1 MSEPTITTTKTI
13 KIPGPDHPIT
23 IERNPKRL
31 VVSIGGTIVAD
42 SRGALTLHEKG
53 YPAVQYIPR
62 EDVDMTLLE
71 RSDHTTYCPY
81 KGDCSYFSIPLC
93 GKRGINA
100 VWTYENPY
108 DAVAPI
114 KNHLAFYSDRVNSL
128 ELRPDTYY
136 GRTLVSD

>member
-1 MSEPTITTTKTI
+1 MIRSQRVA
-13 KIPGPDHPIT
+13 GPDHPIT
-23 IERNPKRL
+23 IERNPKRV

-42 SRGALTLHEKG
+42 SRDALTLREAS

-71 RSDHTTYCPY
+71 RSAHTTYCPY
-81 KGDCSYFSIPLC
+81 KGDCAYFNIPLC

-108 DAVAPI
+108 DSVAAI
-114 KNHLAFYSDRVNSL
+114 RNHLAFYADRVNTL
-128 ELRPDTYY
+128 ELRPETYY

>member
-1 MSEPTITTTKTI
+1 
-13 KIPGPDHPIT
+13 
-23 IERNPKRL
+23 
-31 VVSIGGTIVAD
+31 
-42 SRGALTLHEKG
+42 
-53 YPAVQYIPR
+53 
-62 EDVDMTLLE
+62 MTLLE

>member
-1 MSEPTITTTKTI
+1 MSEPTVTTTKTI
-13 KIPGPDHPIT
+13 RIPGPDHPIT

-31 VVSIGGTIVAD
+31 VMSIGGTIVAD

-53 YPAVQYIPR
+53 YPPVQYIPR

-114 KNHLAFYSDRVNSL
+114 KNHLAFYSDRVNEL

>member
-1 MSEPTITTTKTI
+1 MSEPTTTTRTI
-13 KIPGPDHPIT
+13 KIPGLDHPIT
-23 IERNPKRL
+23 IERNPKRV
-31 VVSIGGTIVAD
+31 VVSIGGTLVAD
-42 SRGALTLHEKG
+42 SRDALTLREAG

-71 RSDHTTYCPY
+71 RSEHTTYCPY
-81 KGDCSYFSIPLC
+81 KGDCSYFNISLC

-100 VWTYENPY
+100 VWSYENPY

-114 KNHLAFYSDRVNSL
+114 RNHLAFYSDRVNEL
-128 ELRPDTYY
+128 ELRPETYY